1 MLFVAVKQSS
11 KETRT
16 WTIGFSK
23 DLPTGVT
30 VSSATGTHT
39 GPSTESLTIADDN
52 VDDVTVTLATPGIGI
67 HYVEIVATL
76 SNNDTSQA
84 LLRVE
89 VEF

>member
-16 WTIGFSK
+16 WTVGFSQ

-30 VSSATGTHT
+30 VSSATGTHI
-39 GPSTESLTIADDN
+39 GPSVESLTVADDN
-52 VDDVTVTLATPGIGI
+52 VDDVTVTLATPAVGV

-76 SNNDTSQA
+76 SNGDTSQA